1 MTKMTLPLLAMISL
15 AVGCM
20 SERQLPTGDDNL
32 VSQDEIEAGS
42 DLSEEPAVS
51 DGYRPLVG
59 QLPVQNGELDGSIGM
74 VSGLAPDGDYD
85 TSGWGEPH
93 YASVYTLG
101 TGENGA
107 AMTIVEIEGGLNH
120 ADLQP
125 GAHLEYSVYDTG
137 ADHESLFA
145 YVVGC
150 AGPETNTW
158 DFDQVADET
167 TIDVSQHPDDANIL
181 ILDYEAR
188 FTDWETGAPSSVVGT
203 FEIVRTPS

>member
-1 MTKMTLPLLAMISL
+1 MSKMTLPLLAMTSL

-20 SERQLPTGDDNL
+20 SERPLPAGDENL
-32 VSQDEIEAGS
+32 VSQDEIEARG
-42 DLSEEPAVS
+42 DLSDEPTVS
-51 DGYRPLVG
+51 NEYRPLVG

-120 ADLQP
+120 EDLQP
-125 GAHLEYSVYDTG
+125 GAHLEYSIYDTS
-137 ADHESLFA
+137 ADPDSLFA

-167 TIDVSQHPDDANIL
+167 VIDVSQHPDNANIL

-188 FTDWETGAPSSVVGT
+188 FSDWETGERSNVVGT